1 MLVMISACGVLAEP
15 GRQLLVQVL
24 ELAVEVEQL
33 TGKPG
38 DHWCGDRFPG
48 QYDGLFT
55 GDGDRGCGHGE
66 DAGRPRLL
74 GAQELRH
81 RIDTGGAKPGGSLKP
96 GEQDQRRAGGVVERF
111 FQAGEDR
118 AEQLAEPVDPAH
130 PVGHQVRSPRGEH
143 LQVTHDPVGQCDLG
157 QIPTQ
162 PRGLGD
168 RPRILGI
175 GLALAGERSSH
186 PVDQPAWYRQQPLS
200 RRGQQRHQQRR

>member
-38 DHWCGDRFPG
+38 DQRCGDRFPG

-111 FQAGEDR
+111 FQAGEDDRQRLIRLAKAHSRDHPRCRCAVPGCVSANAPGVARRVGVVRGAR
-118 AEQLAEPVDPAH
+118 A
-130 PVGHQVRSPRGEH
+130 
-143 LQVTHDPVGQCDLG
+143 
-157 QIPTQ
+157 
-162 PRGLGD
+162 
-168 RPRILGI
+168 RP
-175 GLALAGERSSH
+175 AGEACGADHGGIAYDCRCRPQTPAAPVSRWH
-186 PVDQPAWYRQQPLS
+186 PR
-200 RRGQQRHQQRR
+200 